1 MPKKGLTNAIK
12 DSIWDLIYLI
22 VSTSHLKTT
31 LDEFFCKFRVLTK
44 DSLEYQNIRYPDK
57 LTIEHIS
64 FFQHNFKSYEQE
76 GGGKGP
82 KTMNKSTLLWN
93 KSYEITVL
101 PKIEIQH

>member
-1 MPKKGLTNAIK
+1 M
-12 DSIWDLIYLI
+12 I

-57 LTIEHIS
+57 LTIKHIS
-64 FFQHNFKSYEQE
+64 FFQHNFKSYEQQ